1 MSIFRYLASRIAQT
15 NTIAISFNTT
25 QLSVLVAAQTRISV
39 ITVSISSRIS
49 QVQSMLSSITGSTTS
64 SESLG
69 VETLTVVSEV
79 RI

>member
-25 QLSVLVAAQTRISV
+25 QLSVLAAAQTRISV
-39 ITVSISSRIS
+39 ITVSITSRIS